1 MHCNDA
7 VETLHRIEL
16 GQHEAINKTAVSLSL
31 PSAPVSGTKK
41 MTLGWFRNE
50 QVLAC
55 SSCPGARHG
64 HQARGWDV
72 IIAFMHLHFRGEL
85 QEGKM
90 DCFASDK
97 LCSESSFSSLF
108 LTEYVCC

>member
-1 MHCNDA
+1 MEDRHLLSEWHVVKEEGKCKMHCNDA

-16 GQHEAINKTAVSLSL
+16 GQHEAINKTAVSLSV

-55 SSCPGARHG
+55 SSCPGVRHG
-64 HQARGWDV
+64 HQVRG
-72 IIAFMHLHFRGEL
+72 
-85 QEGKM
+85 
-90 DCFASDK
+90 
-97 LCSESSFSSLF
+97 
-108 LTEYVCC
+108 